1 MEDPYSEETKE
12 FVEKQNQISGPY
24 INSCGKIHMKNVHRE
39 KYGVIIYFQ
48 RTRSKSR
55 KISPISGIMRRLG
68 VLTRRVTSTS
78 SPATLASRIRAWS
91 MSRTASS
98 LSPGS
103 CLTQTPW
110 LRTAQSASAGKHQCN
125 TVYTMTGDSTINRFC
140 SRCAW
145 SHDGLVM
152 AYSLST
158 SGSDWQVIKFR
169 NVATGEDYAETLEKV
184 KFSGITW
191 TKDNKGV
198 FYGCYPDHD
207 LSAAT
212 GTDTGSLKNQ
222 KVYYH
227 VLGTK
232 QEEDVMCVEFPDN
245 PKYLVGGVD
254 MSECGRYL
262 FVMPS
267 QDCKYNLLY
276 FFDMEK
282 LGTDGIKGK
291 FELVPIIEKFEADF
305 EFITNI
311 GSKCV
316 FHTNKGAEKFKLVT
330 IDMDNPTESKWT
342 DLVNDTVQVY
352 IVHLTGFV
360 PGT

>member
-1 MEDPYSEETKE
+1 
-12 FVEKQNQISGPY
+12 
-24 INSCGKIHMKNVHRE
+24 
-39 KYGVIIYFQ
+39 
-48 RTRSKSR
+48 
-55 KISPISGIMRRLG
+55 
-68 VLTRRVTSTS
+68 
-78 SPATLASRIRAWS
+78 
-91 MSRTASS
+91 
-98 LSPGS
+98 
-103 CLTQTPW
+103 
-110 LRTAQSASAGKHQCN
+110 
-125 TVYTMTGDSTINRFC
+125 
-140 SRCAW
+140 
-145 SHDGLVM
+145 M

-227 VLGTK
+227 VLGSK

-282 LGTDGIKGK
+282 LGTEGIKGK

-342 DLVNDTVQVY
+342 DLVILYNTV
-352 IVHLTGFV
+352 VHSTLNWFCSRYLRLTTSWSGPAGW
-360 PGT
+360 PGTSSSPATCSMLRTRSS